1 MKPVYRAVPDEKN
14 GYLQFLLLAES
25 VGKPR
30 LWMVMKRNPSKSR
43 SRDEG
48 GWREKPYSNK
58 FP

>member
-1 MKPVYRAVPDEKN
+1 MKKN

-30 LWMVMKRNPSKSR
+30 LWMVIKRNPSKSR